1 VAQTK
6 QNSVWTTIGPTHVEK
21 QRRHIT
27 DLFLLVLIL
36 DAVFPFHFLCS
47 QTQFQED
54 FCFRCVPYRSR
65 PAIMADLGEDLELF
79 EIFPRSPDTEIW
91 YDARDVQAAPDDTQQ
106 SDDNVSNTSTTPD
119 PDPVISEDSSR
130 SASAISH
137 LCQRAVVF
145 GEDTTMADILTFLGF
160 PLVILGAWAAVQAI
174 RMAQW
179 TQWKDSFEWCENDG
193 SQSSSLRSRRTTT
206 LIHSAAQLD
215 ISRMHFSSR

>member
-1 VAQTK
+1 
-6 QNSVWTTIGPTHVEK
+6 
-21 QRRHIT
+21 
-27 DLFLLVLIL
+27 
-36 DAVFPFHFLCS
+36 
-47 QTQFQED
+47 
-54 FCFRCVPYRSR
+54 
-65 PAIMADLGEDLELF
+65 MADLGEDFELF

-137 LCQRAVVF
+137 LWQRHVVF
-145 GEDTTMADILTFLGF
+145 GKDPTMADILTFLGF

-179 TQWKDSFEWCENDG
+179 TQWKDSFEWCENVW
-193 SQSSSLRSRRTTT
+193 QSIILPQIEENNTDTICSTTGHIQDALLFEIT
-206 LIHSAAQLD
+206 T
-215 ISRMHFSSR
+215 